1 MKMLRSLA
9 VGLVTLVPALS
20 YAQSTGPD
28 LSPLTAAIDFG
39 SLNTNVIAGFAAVIT
54 LTILIAACTIVWKV
68 ARGAKS
74 S

>member
-1 MKMLRSLA
+1 MKVLQRVALFAAALA
-9 VGLVTLVPALS
+9 PAVS
-20 YAQSTGPD
+20 FAQSTGPD

-39 SLNTNVIAGFAAVIT
+39 DLNTNVIAGFAAVIT